1 MSLNACDMCRICTT
15 TSKLKS
21 VRTFEL
27 NWIGFSILIPKLAG
41 LYVLDS
47 FFILTQPLSSCVRS
61 SLLVSLISPTSCYRF
76 FDSTYIITGG
86 RGNIFCLLVPSCFIF
101 FWSSC
106 LFIYYFFGQVV
117 CVFWMSTT
125 SNASQKWALALMGS
139 NRVLAIGVL

>member
-15 TSKLKS
+15 TSKFKS

-86 RGNIFCLLVPSCFIF
+86 RGNIFCLLVPSFFSFLLVKLSFYILF
-101 FWSSC
+101 FWASC
-106 LFIYYFFGQVV
+106 RCLLDEYYFKCQPKV
-117 CVFWMSTT
+117 SI
-125 SNASQKWALALMGS
+125 GS
-139 NRVLAIGVL
+139 HGL